1 MKISDVAKLLA
12 LSNLLLI
19 LRKTAEKNQISNYVD
34 QILFTK
40 TLLQCNAVKI

>member
-19 LRKTAEKNQISNYVD
+19 LRKTAENNQISNDVD

-40 TLLQCNAVKI
+40 TLL

>member
-34 QILFTK
+34 QNFFTK
-40 TLLQCNAVKI
+40 TLLEWMQ